1 MLGGEGVLSRGGI
14 DILVIEGGGLA
25 PLQGVIQGGGGAP
38 YFRVTRGRI
47 EVNRSRGVG
56 GGIRKKIW

>member
-25 PLQGVIQGGGGAP
+25 PLQGMIQGGGGAP

-56 GGIRKKIW
+56 G